1 IANSYSYA
9 PFGEVTQRGNITNP
23 LQWSSE
29 MFDGE
34 LELVYYNYRHYN
46 PHDGRWISRDPI
58 TEQEELNLYAF
69 LGNSTQDKVDRLG
82 LLGVSDILDIVDQ
95 TGIAQLKNVLIG
107 LGCACMLGACIAMR
121 NKVIMALAKGDGHK
135 AMELDRKKTIL
146 CNYAAECARN
156 SLGK

>member
-1 IANSYSYA
+1 MN
-9 PFGEVTQRGNITNP
+9 N
-23 LQWSSE
+23 
-29 MFDGE
+29 GE
-34 LELVYYNYRHYN
+34 LELVYYNHRYYN
-46 PHDGRWISRDPI
+46 PKDGRWINRDPI
-58 TEQEELNLYAF
+58 AEEGGWNLDDF
-69 LGNSTQDKVDRLG
+69 VKDNPVNNIDKLG

-95 TGIAQLKNVLIG
+95 TGIAQLKSVLIG

-121 NKVIMALAKGDGHK
+121 NKVIMALAKDDGHK